1 MYELPKEEVDR
12 LKFVSKCLLYLY
24 ITKWFNRIRN
34 KRKFE
39 EILYQYLQ
47 NVVFNGEKKFGKLLL
62 NCTEISISKTKEK
75 SRLKGRCQ
83 IWFIRMIDK
92 TAEPVAVKAWRTR
105 GQVLFNFFGCFWRYF
120 KLLGFLVGFTKYL
133 EARSSTLSINDC
145 EFLFLNMSKG
155 AEAWSGRLA
164 EAVVR
169 MCCVERVFLE
179 FCRIPR
185 KRSVPESLF

>member
-1 MYELPKEEVDR
+1 M
-12 LKFVSKCLLYLY
+12 F
-24 ITKWFNRIRN
+24 
-34 KRKFE
+34 
-39 EILYQYLQ
+39 Q
-47 NVVFNGEKKFGKLLL
+47 NVCYICISQNDLIGLEIRENLKKFYISIYRMLFSMAKKKFGKLLL

-92 TAEPVAVKAWRTR
+92 TVEPVAVKAWKTR

-120 KLLGFLVGFTKYL
+120 KLLGFLVCFTKYL

-185 KRSVPESLF
+185 KTSVPESLF

>member
-1 MYELPKEEVDR
+1 MLFSMAK
-12 LKFVSKCLLYLY
+12 
-24 ITKWFNRIRN
+24 
-34 KRKFE
+34 
-39 EILYQYLQ
+39 
-47 NVVFNGEKKFGKLLL
+47 KKFSKFLL
-62 NCTEISISKTKEK
+62 NCIEISISKTKEK

-92 TAEPVAVKAWRTR
+92 TAEPVAVKAWKTR

-120 KLLGFLVGFTKYL
+120 KLLGFLVGFTKYI

-145 EFLFLNMSKG
+145 EFLFLNKSKG
-155 AEAWSGRLA
+155 TEAWSRRLA

-185 KRSVPESLF
+185 KTSVLESLFYRTRPATSLEKRLWHRRFPVNFAKFLRTPFLQNTSGGCFWPENM